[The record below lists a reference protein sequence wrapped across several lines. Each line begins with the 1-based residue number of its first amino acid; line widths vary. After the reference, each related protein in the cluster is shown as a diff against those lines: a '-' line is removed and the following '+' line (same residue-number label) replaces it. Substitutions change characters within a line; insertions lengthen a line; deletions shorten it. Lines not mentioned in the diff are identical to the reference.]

1 MFFFKFNKNVLKK
14 IKAKNKK
21 GKMLKKGFGVKTNAK
36 CVATLK
42 LKNKLLTFKKAKLP
56 FSVTFKGITCIIK
69 QQVNEK

>member
-1 MFFFKFNKNVLKK
+1 
-14 IKAKNKK
+14 
-21 GKMLKKGFGVKTNAK
+21 MLRKGFGVKTNAK
-36 CVATLK
+36 GVATLK